1 MCEARHLAFLKLDME
16 LNLDILFIKKLVV
29 IHSSYEELDDTKWDV
44 WVLCLWLR
52 FSKGHRTGYIWA
64 HKSMK
69 TNDNSFD
76 NFKNPDRINNYLTST
91 YTKGKYILIA
101 WLYYCLNGWFR
112 AILHLSHSQIWKF
125 NNLLIFTNKK
135 MFPVLNAAVIV
146 QEKEYN
152 WSHCHQHNSYHHVY
166 YFYSM

>member
-1 MCEARHLAFLKLDME
+1 MQWIIQNGLGFVSWPKGIFKLGRKTYMWGKTFGILK
-16 LNLDILFIKKLVV
+16 NRYGTQFGYFIYKKLIVV
-29 IHSSYEELDDTKWDV
+29 HSSYEELDDTKWDV
-44 WVLCLWLR
+44 WVSCLWLR

-112 AILHLSHSQIWKF
+112 VK
-125 NNLLIFTNKK
+125 
-135 MFPVLNAAVIV
+135 
-146 QEKEYN
+146 
-152 WSHCHQHNSYHHVY
+152 
-166 YFYSM
+166 

>member
-1 MCEARHLAFLKLDME
+1 MARVPFCVKKVFSNYRGRKTYMWGKIFGILK
-16 LNLDILFIKKLVV
+16 IRYGTLFGYFIYKKLIV

-69 TNDNSFD
+69 TNDNSFV
-76 NFKNPDRINNYLTST
+76 NFQNPDRINNYLTST

-112 AILHLSHSQIWKF
+112 ALSHSQIWKF
-125 NNLLIFTNKK
+125 NNLLIFTNKENVSC
-135 MFPVLNAAVIV
+135 F
-146 QEKEYN
+146 E
-152 WSHCHQHNSYHHVY
+152 CCSY
-166 YFYSM
+166 SSRKGI

>member
-1 MCEARHLAFLKLDME
+1 MQEWNIFITGMQWIIQNGLGSVSWPKGILAVKHICEARHLAFLKSDME
-16 LNLDILFIKKLVV
+16 LNLAILFTKKPIV

-44 WVLCLWLR
+44 WVSCLWLR

-69 TNDNSFD
+69 TNDNGFD
-76 NFKNPDRINNYLTST
+76 NFENPDRINNHLTST

-112 AILHLSHSQIWKF
+112 VIWAK
-125 NNLLIFTNKK
+125 
-135 MFPVLNAAVIV
+135 
-146 QEKEYN
+146 
-152 WSHCHQHNSYHHVY
+152 S
-166 YFYSM
+166 

>member
-1 MCEARHLAFLKLDME
+1 MQEWNIFITGMQWIIQNGLGSVSWQKGIFKLKKAVKHICEARHLAFLKLDME
-16 LNLDILFIKKLVV
+16 LHLVILFTKKLIV

-44 WVLCLWLR
+44 WVSYLWLR

-69 TNDNSFD
+69 TNDNSFG

-112 AILHLSHSQIWKF
+112 VIWAK
-125 NNLLIFTNKK
+125 
-135 MFPVLNAAVIV
+135 
-146 QEKEYN
+146 
-152 WSHCHQHNSYHHVY
+152 S
-166 YFYSM
+166 

>member
-1 MCEARHLAFLKLDME
+1 MQEWNIFITGMQWIIQNGLGSVSWQKGILKLGRKTSMWGKTFG
-16 LNLDILFIKKLVV
+16 IFKIRYGTQFGYFIYKKLIV

-44 WVLCLWLR
+44 WVSCLWLR

-112 AILHLSHSQIWKF
+112 VIWAK
-125 NNLLIFTNKK
+125 
-135 MFPVLNAAVIV
+135 
-146 QEKEYN
+146 
-152 WSHCHQHNSYHHVY
+152 S
-166 YFYSM
+166 